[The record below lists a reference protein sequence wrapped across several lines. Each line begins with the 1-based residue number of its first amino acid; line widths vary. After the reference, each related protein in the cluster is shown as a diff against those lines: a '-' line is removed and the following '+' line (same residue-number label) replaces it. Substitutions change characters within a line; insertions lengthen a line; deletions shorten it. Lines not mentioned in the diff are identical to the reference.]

1 MDLRWPT
8 VAEAPQFPFLIGDS
22 STPPSDPMTE
32 LNNLINVTSSD
43 AWVTPK
49 ADCVWFAVGLSANAF
64 KILSVDVVV
73 VVQFAP
79 AGRPGI
85 YGVATCDIPSTAAK
99 KKLAH
104 VELGISATVDPEAGT
119 LKIDAQLSPTS
130 YILDPSCHLTGGFSL
145 YSWWQPKGGPVNP
158 YAGDWVLT
166 IGGYNPAFQVPSH
179 YPQAARL
186 AISWSLGST
195 LSITCNSYF
204 VITLKCCI
212 AGGGLHA
219 ALNVG
224 PLSAWFDTS
233 VDFLINYEPF
243 HFTRDGSLSVGF
255 AFTLNIWLVT
265 IDINSELIEGYSLH
279 RGSTHSRLH
288 HCRFLGT
295 HLLHRGITFGE
306 DDDDSEKPALRPA
319 EHRLTRSDQAGAP
332 DQAHLFTCSSGL
344 IPPTADTTPTSG
356 AQWEVKAERS
366 GTLYSQE
373 IVLCMQNHADDG
385 SRPILSIYVQIGG
398 PGRTATTT
406 DLTKAPP
413 AEGNTNPWSFVARSK
428 SLPSGLWGQCRFLA
442 FNAPTSQG
450 CLANQMHQQQH
461 LV

>member
-195 LSITCNSYF
+195 LSITGNSYF

-306 DDDDSEKPALRPA
+306 DDDDSEKPVSIQDFYNSVLMSGIGP
-319 EHRLTRSDQAGAP
+319 QASR
-332 DQAHLFTCSSGL
+332 TSSN
-344 IPPTADTTPTSG
+344 
-356 AQWEVKAERS
+356 
-366 GTLYSQE
+366 QE
-373 IVLCMQNHADDG
+373 
-385 SRPILSIYVQIGG
+385 
-398 PGRTATTT
+398 
-406 DLTKAPP
+406 
-413 AEGNTNPWSFVARSK
+413 
-428 SLPSGLWGQCRFLA
+428 
-442 FNAPTSQG
+442 
-450 CLANQMHQQQH
+450 
-461 LV
+461 